1 MKHQAKFINFYNQS
15 YFYPHQRFPPVEIQ
29 IAMKVMEAVSQ
40 SKRREIE
47 HWGTCR
53 PSLLAS
59 LGYGAGN
66 KAKVVAIQVFD
77 DCYVADSETLGI
89 LAEDCPDNEP
99 PWSLGLPDNVGVGA
113 YHEFDPRSV
122 FVSRSETLIVLDA
135 RPQTM
140 AGLSQTLRLDN
151 LLFRDPDRIYTD
163 FLVLSDLDKRLG
175 SYAAEVLPHHSE
187 ERLADS
193 LSLFTRHK
201 DKTLQD
207 ENIV

>member
-15 YFYPHQRFPPVEIQ
+15 HFYPHQRFPPVEIQ
-29 IAMKVMEAVSQ
+29 TAMKLMEAVSR
-40 SKRREIE
+40 SKWKEIE

-59 LGYGAGN
+59 LGYGAGSM
-66 KAKVVAIQVFD
+66 ARVVGIQVFEG
-77 DCYVADSETLGI
+77 CYFADSESLGL
-89 LAEDCPDNEP
+89 LAEDCPDDEP
-99 PWSLGLPDNVGVGA
+99 PWSLGLPNNVRVGV

-122 FVSRSETLIVLDA
+122 FVSRSERLIVLDA

-140 AGLSQTLRLDN
+140 AGLSHTLRLDN

-163 FLVLSDLDKRLG
+163 FLVLSDLDIRLD
-175 SYAAEVLPHHSE
+175 SYAAEVLPHHLE
-187 ERLADS
+187 ETLAES
-193 LSLFTRHK
+193 LSLFTRRK
-201 DKTLQD
+201 DNTIQD

>member
-15 YFYPHQRFPPVEIQ
+15 HFYPHQRFPPVDIQ
-29 IAMKVMEAVSQ
+29 TAMKAMEAVSQ
-40 SKRREIE
+40 SKWKEIE

-59 LGYGAGN
+59 LGYGAGS
-66 KAKVVAIQVFD
+66 KAKVVGIQVFEG
-77 DCYVADSETLGI
+77 CYFADSESLGL
-89 LAEDCPDNEP
+89 LAEDCPADEP
-99 PWSLGLPDNVGVGA
+99 PWSLGLPNNVRVGV

-122 FVSRSETLIVLDA
+122 FVRRSERLIVLDA

-151 LLFRDPDRIYTD
+151 LLFRDPDRICTD
-163 FLVLSDLDKRLG
+163 FLVLSDLDKWLG
-175 SYAAEVLPHHSE
+175 SYAAEVLPNHTE
-187 ERLADS
+187 EKLADS

-201 DKTLQD
+201 DNKLQD